1 MTFGNTSISQK
12 RIFTYKCP
20 TSLSQNLLVLRLR
33 ESSTPADA
41 ANPSE
46 EEDFAEGGLPQR
58 ELLKWYFDYLVN
70 HNAITDREQGVE
82 ELVLAE
88 RVIGHLIKQ
97 EQVIVVVQTPER
109 NAGEAAADYFKRAQ
123 LERVLALNSNYSLE

>member
-1 MTFGNTSISQK
+1 M
-12 RIFTYKCP
+12 
-20 TSLSQNLLVLRLR
+20 LRLR

-41 ANPSE
+41 ADPSE
-46 EEDFAEGGLPQR
+46 VEDFAEGGLPQR